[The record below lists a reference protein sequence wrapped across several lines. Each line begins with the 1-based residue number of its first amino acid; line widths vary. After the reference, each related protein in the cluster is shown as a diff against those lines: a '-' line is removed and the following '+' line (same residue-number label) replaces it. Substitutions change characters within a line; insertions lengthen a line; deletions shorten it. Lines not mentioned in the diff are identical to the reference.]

1 MNSKR
6 FFLFVFCV
14 IFLCSL
20 NFAQVQIVENSAS
33 TIRIL
38 WNIDHIDTVMLN
50 DGNSQSVVL
59 SFKGQNTVIGTNG
72 EVALPGYSFFA
83 GIPPQGVVAV
93 SVVAEKVTNMALPAS
108 PQIIVSKNTY
118 TDQKQLEFSSPWAS
132 RPSYEKVKGIRIA
145 SFIIRPAIYEKESRT
160 LKVMTRGIITIQLP
174 TAVQHASKIYNS
186 EFETMLSHLLCNYDI
201 AKRWREESSSL
212 KKRKSGDVFPLDNS
226 KVYHFQIGD
235 GFKEFNEVTTLEN
248 GLMRIPGSTVTGEF
262 GTVPM
267 SNVKLYGSVK
277 GELSTTV
284 PPVDSLPDGIIEIP
298 LMRIDKNKNGMVDAD
313 DFFIA
318 FVTGASDWTFNG
330 DDYQFNIDRYD
341 DYRNYWLTTGFAG
354 HTIEKYT
361 NLLSSDTVLNHFIQP
376 YFLKKC
382 EEIPTGSEGGLDWIW
397 YKLNWKSRNFSQQL
411 TFPGIDTTIPGVLNL
426 NFHMYMG
433 SLSLKVGELET
444 SNASSGE
451 NYTITSWGNGLLQSE
466 FTPDSNIAYCEIQNI
481 RVNYSRKMEIPEKG
495 MLTIFSTTNSGN
507 YTYKIGGLDGELV
520 YIMRV
525 STDDEIQ
532 LIDTIRSTV
541 DGKFSWIDSGK
552 AGTRYVVCREK
563 NLLSLPA
570 HNGYSNAANVTH
582 SVHDLRNIS
591 NNTGYLIITHRDFIA
606 QAESLAVHKEKMGYL
621 HPAVVDVTDIYRL
634 FSGGDVDP
642 TAIRNFVLY
651 VKMRQWVKGSD
662 LDFVLLL
669 GSGHYDIKQRKAAK
683 KPVFLPTY
691 YKSDEIL
698 EDDYFTIT
706 EPYTFYPI
714 PSCAIGRINCETIQ
728 DAENVVNKIKEY
740 EDPAKADFSAWR
752 NRALFVADDDKQGDL
767 DDPIISMTPH
777 HVSSD
782 FTSDELIRKWQS
794 LDLRKVFLYEYEWDS
809 SKRKPAASRAIINQI
824 NNGTGFVNY
833 FGHGSSY
840 IWADEE
846 VLSLSDLGKLY
857 NKKQYPLISSFSC
870 SVGKFDLPGSECLS
884 GQLLK
889 LPNAGAIAAISS
901 SRSSYAYSN
910 EKLAINFYSQLTDT
924 NGSPQSIGIM
934 FVKAKIV
941 LLNESNR
948 TYVLLGDPSIKFV
961 NSVRKV
967 NLDIVDDNG
976 QSLSE
981 IKAMQLVKVKGS
993 VLNSA
998 GTVDNGYG
1006 SGKKT
1011 AYVQIG
1017 FFNPDDSV
1025 SRKDKGTREMRYVL
1039 PGSPIF
1045 LGKTKVTNGFFEQ
1058 TILIPKKV
1066 AFNDSGIRLTAFSW
1080 TEGINDCGNGFRSD
1094 YIFNGSADALLNDTT
1109 GPAVSIQPYV
1119 DTNSTHFGT
1128 EKIMVMQLSLY
1139 DPSGVDIIGIDP
1151 DEGLTFEI
1159 PGVLAKRNINNSFQF
1174 KEGDFKSGT
1183 ALIEIPVPSVKEK
1196 SNSLIVTS
1204 RDLLGNLS
1212 VTTFPVDF
1220 NESKINDGDLVPNLE
1235 NVFNFPNPVRI
1246 GQTTRFFFYKSEIN
1260 ERFIP
1265 NYYRFVVKVYTLNGK
1280 LIKVF
1285 KDTHNGVVWDCRDQ
1299 RGKLLSPDVYLYQV
1313 QAYSSFKKKLVKS
1326 KLGKVVII
1334 PPQ

>member
-1 MNSKR
+1 
-6 FFLFVFCV
+6 
-14 IFLCSL
+14 
-20 NFAQVQIVENSAS
+20 
-33 TIRIL
+33 
-38 WNIDHIDTVMLN
+38 
-50 DGNSQSVVL
+50 
-59 SFKGQNTVIGTNG
+59 
-72 EVALPGYSFFA
+72 
-83 GIPPQGVVAV
+83 
-93 SVVAEKVTNMALPAS
+93 
-108 PQIIVSKNTY
+108 
-118 TDQKQLEFSSPWAS
+118 
-132 RPSYEKVKGIRIA
+132 
-145 SFIIRPAIYEKESRT
+145 
-160 LKVMTRGIITIQLP
+160 
-174 TAVQHASKIYNS
+174 
-186 EFETMLSHLLCNYDI
+186 
-201 AKRWREESSSL
+201 
-212 KKRKSGDVFPLDNS
+212 
-226 KVYHFQIGD
+226 
-235 GFKEFNEVTTLEN
+235 
-248 GLMRIPGSTVTGEF
+248 MRIPGSTVADEF

-267 SNVKLYGSVK
+267 SNVKLYGSGK

-284 PPVDSLPDGIIEIP
+284 PTEDSLPDGIVEIP
-298 LMRIDKNKNGMVDAD
+298 LLRIDKNKNGMVDRD
-313 DFFIA
+313 DYFIA
-318 FVTGASDWTFNG
+318 FVTGGSDWAFNG
-330 DDYQFNIDRYD
+330 ADYQFNIDRYD
-341 DYRNYWLTTGFAG
+341 DYRNYWLTTGFGG
-354 HTIEKYT
+354 HSINTYT
-361 NLLSSDTVLNHFIQP
+361 NLLSSDTVLNHFVQP
-376 YFLKKC
+376 YYLKKC
-382 EEIPTGSEGGLDWIW
+382 EEMPTGSEGGLDWIW
-397 YKLNWKSRNFSQQL
+397 YKLNWKSRIFSQQL
-411 TFPGIDTTIPGVLNL
+411 TFPGIDTSIPGVLNL

-451 NYTITSWGNGLLQSE
+451 NYTISSWGNGLLQAE
-466 FTPDSNIAYCEIQNI
+466 FTPDSNIAYCEIQNL
-481 RVNYSRKMEIPEKG
+481 RVNYSRKMEIPENDI
-495 MLTIFSTTNSGN
+495 LTIFSSINTGN
-507 YTYKIGGLDGELV
+507 FTYKISGLDGDLV
-520 YIMRV
+520 YIVRV
-525 STDDEIQ
+525 SADDEIQ
-532 LIDTIRSTV
+532 LIDTIRNTA
-541 DGKFSWIDSGK
+541 DGEFSWIDSG
-552 AGTRYVVCREK
+552 ATGARYIVCREK
-563 NLLSLPA
+563 NLLSLPG
-570 HNGYSNAANVTH
+570 HKGYSKAANVQH
-582 SVHDLRNIS
+582 SVHDLRNTS
-591 NNTGYLIITHRDFIA
+591 NSTGYLIITHQDFIA

-621 HPAVVDVTDIYRL
+621 RPAIVDITDIYRL

-651 VKMRQWVKGSD
+651 VKEHQWVKGSD

-669 GSGHYDIKQRKAAK
+669 GSGHYDIKQRKASN
-683 KPVFLPTY
+683 KPVFLPPY

-698 EDDYFTIT
+698 EDDYFSIT
-706 EPYTFYPI
+706 EPYNFYPI
-714 PSCAIGRINCETIQ
+714 PSCAIGRINCKTTV

-782 FTSDELIRKWQS
+782 FTSDELTRKWQS
-794 LDLRKVFLYEYEWDS
+794 LDLRKVFLYDYEWDG
-809 SKRKPAASRAIINQI
+809 SKRKPAASRAIVNQI

-857 NKKQYPLISSFSC
+857 NKKQYPLVSSFSC

-884 GQLLK
+884 GELLK

-910 EKLAINFYSQLTDT
+910 EKLAINFYNQLIDT
-924 NGSPQSIGIM
+924 NGSPQSIGTM
-934 FVKAKIV
+934 FVKAKAV

-961 NSVRKV
+961 NSARKI
-967 NLDIVDDNG
+967 NLDIVDNKG

-981 IKAMQLVKVKGS
+981 IKAMQLVRVKGS
-993 VLNSA
+993 VLNRT

-1006 SGKKT
+1006 SGKKS

-1025 SRKDKGTREMRYVL
+1025 SRKDNGTREMRYVL

-1045 LGKTKVTNGFFEQ
+1045 LGKTKVTNGLFEQ

-1066 AFNDSGIRLTAFSW
+1066 AFNEPGIKLSAFSW
-1080 TEGINDCGNGFRSD
+1080 TEGMNDCGNGFRSD
-1094 YIFNGSADALLNDTT
+1094 YIFNGSADALVNDTT
-1109 GPAVSIQPYV
+1109 GPAVSLQTYA

-1128 EKIMVMQLSLY
+1128 EKIMVMQISLY
-1139 DPSGVDIIGIDP
+1139 DPSGVDIIGTDP

-1196 SNSLIVTS
+1196 SNSLIITS

-1212 VTTFPVDF
+1212 VITFPVDF
-1220 NESKINDGDLVPNLE
+1220 IESKIRDGDLDPNLD
-1235 NVFNFPNPVRI
+1235 NVFNFPNPVRL
-1246 GQTTRFFFYKSEIN
+1246 GQTTRFFFYKSEVN

-1265 NYYRFVVKVYTLNGK
+1265 YNYRFVVKIYTLNGK

-1285 KDTHNGVVWDCRDQ
+1285 KDTYNGVVWDCRDQ

-1313 QAYSSFKKKLVKS
+1313 QAYSSLKRKLVKS

-1334 PPQ
+1334 PPR